1 MKQMAILTG
10 FFLVLLM
17 ISVMPPVL
25 ATEAGIK
32 AAEYAEAAGAGGE
45 QNINK
50 SRFEEGKVKRGFPLD
65 SIMLLLASGLAMY
78 LEIRRVRSRRRS
90 EAQRMEI

>member
-17 ISVMPPVL
+17 ISIVPPVL

-32 AAEYAEAAGAGGE
+32 AAEYAEAHRSGIKE
-45 QNINK
+45 NISG